1 MVNES
6 QTIHCIHMQSNYPI
20 TGGSGGAEVFTV
32 SPTDPAPLENKKL
45 KKTQNDMLKIKIR
58 TSTLKDKLHIYF
70 YITISCF

>member
-1 MVNES
+1 
-6 QTIHCIHMQSNYPI
+6 MQSNYPI
-20 TGGSGGAEVFTV
+20 TGGSGGTEVFTV

-45 KKTQNDMLKIKIR
+45 KKKQNDMLKIKIR